1 MKISTK
7 AQYGLRAMAY
17 LAKNPKKICPIAQ
30 IAAAENISPDYL
42 EKIISKLEK
51 GGFVSA
57 KKGKTGGYALAQDPD
72 KIRLGD
78 LIGTL
83 EGRKTLVKCIDGKCP
98 KCRGCVAKGVWESV
112 QIKIDGMLDKITL
125 RDIVEGKI

>member
-17 LAKNPKKICPIAQ
+17 LAKKPKMICPITE

-57 KKGKTGGYALAQDPD
+57 KKGKTGGYALAKYPA

-78 LIGTL
+78 LIGAL

-98 KCRGCVAKGVWESV
+98 KCRSCVAKGVWESV
-112 QIKIDGMLDKITL
+112 QAKIDRMLDKITL
-125 RDIVEGKI
+125 RDIIEGKI

>member
-17 LAKNPKKICPIAQ
+17 LAVNPGKVRPITE

-51 GGFVSA
+51 SGFLTS
-57 KKGKTGGYALAQDPD
+57 KKGKTGGYILAVRPQ

-78 LIGTL
+78 LIGAL
-83 EGRKTLVKCIDGKCP
+83 EGTKTRVRCLDGKCP

-112 QIKIDGMLDKITL
+112 QARIDAMLDEITL
-125 RDIVEGKI
+125 QDIIEGKV

>member
-17 LAKNPKKICPIAQ
+17 LANNPGKVCPIKE

-42 EKIISKLEK
+42 EKIVSKLEK

-57 KKGKTGGYALAQDPD
+57 KKGKSGGYTLAKMPG

-78 LIGTL
+78 LIGVL
-83 EGRKTLVKCIDGKCP
+83 EGRKTLVKCLDGKCP
-98 KCRGCVAKGVWESV
+98 KCRGCVSKNVWETV
-112 QIKIDGMLDKITL
+112 QARLDAMLNKITL
-125 RDIVEGKI
+125 QNIIEKKV